1 MKVRE
6 ENKKRKKKM
15 KKMMMRVMRNELL
28 KIITITIY
36 KMITEH

>member
-15 KKMMMRVMRNELL
+15 KKMMMRLMRNELL

-36 KMITEH
+36 KMIIEH

>member
-1 MKVRE
+1 MKVKE
-6 ENKKRKKKM
+6 EIKKRKKKM
-15 KKMMMRVMRNELL
+15 KKMMMKLMRNELL